1 MGLGL
6 GRPLLRWL
14 RPGPPPLKQRSPPEL
29 GGAGQIGRWLT
40 AAVGLNRCLQ
50 LSYHQSDPEMGPAI
64 VPAVPFPRP
73 SATCNVALVGG
84 CGLKAICQIP
94 LCIAFVYLAVQ
105 ILRVGAVT
113 VLDYLIRHIEDNLE
127 HR

>member
-1 MGLGL
+1 
-6 GRPLLRWL
+6 
-14 RPGPPPLKQRSPPEL
+14 
-29 GGAGQIGRWLT
+29 
-40 AAVGLNRCLQ
+40 
-50 LSYHQSDPEMGPAI
+50 
-64 VPAVPFPRP
+64 
-73 SATCNVALVGG
+73 
-84 CGLKAICQIP
+84 